1 MADEKGMS
9 GGIQIAIAIIGLIGS
24 LGVAWITTGNKFES
38 ELREN
43 QSSVKS
49 LQTEIQSVKDQLS
62 AKIEES
68 NKQLAEMK
76 DLLASARKENES
88 LLARINELKTQI
100 ESANKTVE
108 EAKAVNQRL
117 TVTTDKI
124 RAINPDLIKK
134 MQVPDK

>member
-9 GGIQIAIAIIGLIGS
+9 GGIQIAIATIGLIGS

>member
-1 MADEKGMS
+1 
-9 GGIQIAIAIIGLIGS
+9 
-24 LGVAWITTGNKFES
+24 
-38 ELREN
+38 
-43 QSSVKS
+43 
-49 LQTEIQSVKDQLS
+49 
-62 AKIEES
+62 
-68 NKQLAEMK
+68 
-76 DLLASARKENES
+76 